1 MGVRQEKTLKGTYR
15 IADKVIA
22 IDSRYALIHE
32 QCRQYRV
39 FGMPDFTVETTQADI
54 VFEKEK
60 GSRTDKSGKKRRPQL
75 ASDASLESLAVYR
88 KIAERMPAWNTV
100 LFHGSAIAVDG
111 RAYLFAGR
119 SGIGKSTH
127 ARLWRELLGS
137 RAVMINDDKPLI
149 RIAEDEAVVY
159 GTPWDGKHHL
169 SSNIAVSLAAV
180 CFLEQADENS
190 IIHISREEA
199 LVQLFRQTY
208 RPADPAALSKT
219 LSLTDNLSRLARMY
233 RLRCNMQVSA
243 AKLSWNTM
251 KEG

>member
-1 MGVRQEKTLKGTYR
+1 M
-15 IADKVIA
+15 IA

-39 FGMPDFTVETTQADI
+39 FGMPDFVVETTLADI
-54 VFEKEK
+54 AFEKEK
-60 GSRTDKSGKKRRPQL
+60 SGREDCSVKNRRPQL
-75 ASDASLESLAVYR
+75 VSDACLETLAVYR

-127 ARLWRELLGS
+127 ARLWREFLGS

-149 RIAEDEAVVY
+149 RIAENESIVY

-169 SSNIAVSLAAV
+169 SRNIAIPLKAV

-190 IIHISREEA
+190 IASVSPGEA
-199 LVQLFRQTY
+199 LVLLLQQTY
-208 RPADPAALSKT
+208 RPADPAALSQT
-219 LSLTDNLSRLARMY
+219 LSLADNLSRLVKMY
-233 RLRCNMQVSA
+233 RLRCNMQISA
-243 AKLSWNTM
+243 AELSWNTV

>member
-1 MGVRQEKTLKGTYR
+1 M
-15 IADKVIA
+15 IA

-39 FGMPDFTVETTQADI
+39 FGMPDFVVETTLADI
-54 VFEKEK
+54 AFEKEK
-60 GSRTDKSGKKRRPQL
+60 SGREDCSVKNRRPQL
-75 ASDASLESLAVYR
+75 VSDACLETLAVYR

-127 ARLWRELLGS
+127 ARLWREFLGS

-149 RIAEDEAVVY
+149 RIAENESIVY

-169 SSNIAVSLAAV
+169 SRNIAIPLKAV

-190 IIHISREEA
+190 IASVSPGEA
-199 LVQLFRQTY
+199 LVLLLQQAD
-208 RPADPAALSKT
+208 RPADPAALSQT
-219 LSLTDNLSRLARMY
+219 LSLADNLSRLVKMY
-233 RLRCNMQVSA
+233 RLRCNMQISA
-243 AKLSWNTM
+243 AELSWNTV